1 MLILFF
7 SLFLLLLSLPLSPNY
22 SSAHPA
28 TKLLFSF
35 WSSEIFLPACRHG
48 LRCCWLPKQPSRA
61 PGIQICPAAWRPFCF
76 LTRDVA
82 LPVGVMP
89 GRMVGVHPA
98 SPSSRRLSAE
108 AGRNLLPKPE
118 VPLVLWCLFGL
129 HGCCCRA
136 SKGVHMVTVTTSHA
150 SLSSFIAGST
160 GKSRWPE

>member
-7 SLFLLLLSLPLSPNY
+7 SLFLLLLPLPLSPNY

-61 PGIQICPAAWRPFCF
+61 PRIQICPATWRPFCF

-98 SPSSRRLSAE
+98 SPSSRRLSASFPLLKPPRLE
-108 AGRNLLPKPE
+108 GIYFQKLKAPLYFGACLDCMVVAAGQARGFIWLLSQPAMHP
-118 VPLVLWCLFGL
+118 
-129 HGCCCRA
+129 
-136 SKGVHMVTVTTSHA
+136 
-150 SLSSFIAGST
+150 
-160 GKSRWPE
+160 